1 MSIDWDSVGREAA
14 QLLSAYVRLCT
25 VNPPG
30 NERLGADY
38 LAGLLR
44 ERGLEPTVWE
54 PAPDRANLVARLRGD
69 GSRGG
74 IVLLHH
80 MDVVAADPERW
91 SVDPFGGDIRDGY
104 VWGRGAID
112 MKGAGIMHLLALDM
126 LRREGLRLAR
136 DLIYLAVSDEEVD
149 SLAGSRWVLSQH
161 PEAVR
166 GEYVWDEGGFGMRDV
181 FGPGVVFPVAVAEKG
196 VLWLRLVLEG
206 QPGHGGIPRGQNPAE
221 RLVAALERLQRQRW
235 PVRLHPVAR
244 DLFRVIAELQPA
256 PQRWLLRHLDLPPVL
271 LLARRA
277 LLQEPALQA
286 ILQNTVSLTG
296 LKAGVKEN
304 VIPERAEAVLDVRL
318 LPDEDPQAFI
328 VALQRVLAD
337 EAVQVRVVQAPVLS
351 SVTPYAGDAMYLAL
365 QRHCQALVPA
375 SRVAPLLDPGA
386 TDSCWFRQH
395 GFKTYGLF
403 PALIDGRELERFHGI
418 DERISV
424 QNLAFGTRLVYEVLR
439 DLCQA

>member
-1 MSIDWDSVGREAA
+1 
-14 QLLSAYVRLCT
+14 
-25 VNPPG
+25 
-30 NERLGADY
+30 
-38 LAGLLR
+38 
-44 ERGLEPTVWE
+44 
-54 PAPDRANLVARLRGD
+54 
-69 GSRGG
+69 
-74 IVLLHH
+74 
-80 MDVVAADPERW
+80 
-91 SVDPFGGDIRDGY
+91 
-104 VWGRGAID
+104 
-112 MKGAGIMHLLALDM
+112 
-126 LRREGLRLAR
+126 
-136 DLIYLAVSDEEVD
+136 
-149 SLAGSRWVLSQH
+149 
-161 PEAVR
+161 
-166 GEYVWDEGGFGMRDV
+166 
-181 FGPGVVFPVAVAEKG
+181 
-196 VLWLRLVLEG
+196 
-206 QPGHGGIPRGQNPAE
+206 
-221 RLVAALERLQRQRW
+221 
-235 PVRLHPVAR
+235 VAR

-328 VALQRVLAD
+328 AALQRVLAD

-351 SVTPYAGDAMYLAL
+351 SVTSYTGDAMYLAL
-365 QRHCQALVPA
+365 QRHCQALVPG

-386 TDSCWFRQH
+386 TDSCRFRQR